1 MTNYV
6 SISGTPTSSISN
18 HTKHIDLPRWTKY
31 RLLNEGKNNIL
42 SHLSIR
48 DNSVVSSL
56 TGSNSKVTGR
66 RKVGRN
72 KSLIDKIK
80 ILLNDCGG
88 LS

>member
-1 MTNYV
+1 MVIIENLPIINT
-6 SISGTPTSSISN
+6 
-18 HTKHIDLPRWTKY
+18 DLP
-31 RLLNEGKNNIL
+31 NNIL

-56 TGSNSKVTGR
+56 TGSNSKVAGR

-72 KSLIDKIK
+72 KSSIDKIK
-80 ILLNDCGG
+80 FLLNDCGG

>member
-1 MTNYV
+1 MVIIENLPITN
-6 SISGTPTSSISN
+6 T
-18 HTKHIDLPRWTKY
+18 DLP
-31 RLLNEGKNNIL
+31 NNIL

-72 KSLIDKIK
+72 KSSIDKIK